1 MREHRHNKTWFGFLT
16 LLVGIAHLSADFSAN
31 WDFFGINPLTSI
43 LILVGIYQ
51 YIQNQKK
58 N

>member
-16 LLVGIAHLSADFSAN
+16 LLIGIAHLSADFSAN

-43 LILVGIYQ
+43 LVLAGIYLHVRK
-51 YIQNQKK
+51 YRK
-58 N
+58 